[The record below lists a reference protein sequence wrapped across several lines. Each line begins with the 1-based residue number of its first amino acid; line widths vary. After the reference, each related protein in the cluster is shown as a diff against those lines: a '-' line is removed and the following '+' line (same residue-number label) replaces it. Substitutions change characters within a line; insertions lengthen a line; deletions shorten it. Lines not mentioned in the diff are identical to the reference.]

1 MEVESEVNFLVKD
14 LKDSSIWN
22 KLKCVYP
29 LIGTSKKGPKN
40 KIIFNLKDIPK
51 YKRIDKIEK
60 IFIKQYY
67 EKLSRNKRRRTNHYR
82 ELF

>member
-60 IFIKQYY
+60 IFIK
-67 EKLSRNKRRRTNHYR
+67 
-82 ELF
+82 

>member
-14 LKDSSIWN
+14 LKDSNIWN

-29 LIGTSKKGPKN
+29 LIGTSKKGSKN

-60 IFIKQYY
+60 IFIK
-67 EKLSRNKRRRTNHYR
+67 
-82 ELF
+82 